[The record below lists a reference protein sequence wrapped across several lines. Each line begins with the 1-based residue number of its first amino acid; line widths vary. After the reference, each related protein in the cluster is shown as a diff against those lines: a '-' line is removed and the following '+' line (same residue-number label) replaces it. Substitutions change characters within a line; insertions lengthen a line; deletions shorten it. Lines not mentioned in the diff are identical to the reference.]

1 MFSDLQ
7 FALRQLLKSP
17 GFTGVTILT
26 IGLGIATVTV
36 VFSLINT
43 LYFHTLHVREPSRLH
58 DIFAVPDTG
67 SDAYQPFS
75 YQNYADYRDRND
87 VFEGLVAQS
96 SSHVFNLRLGGGIQ
110 TVSGA
115 YVSGNYFSVLGL
127 EPSAGRFF
135 NADEDAVPGRNPVV
149 VISQALWRAQLG
161 QSSDAVGRTVELNG
175 QSSRRS
181 DYARPCCFSSRSI
194 RGRSAS
200 AWH

>member
-1 MFSDLQ
+1 MVNDFRYA
-7 FALRQLLKSP
+7 FRQVFKRP

-43 LYFHTLHVREPSRLH
+43 LYFHMLPVREPSRLH

-96 SSHVFNLRLGGGIQ
+96 SSHVLNLRLGGGIQ
-110 TVSGA
+110 TDSDA
-115 YVSGNYFSVLGL
+115 YVSGNFISVLAL
-127 EPSAGRFF
+127 QPLVVRFLY
-135 NADEDAVPGRNPVV
+135 AD
-149 VISQALWRAQLG
+149 
-161 QSSDAVGRTVELNG
+161 
-175 QSSRRS
+175 
-181 DYARPCCFSSRSI
+181 
-194 RGRSAS
+194 
-200 AWH
+200 